1 MTNDKLNQTLKKLA
15 KRNNWVNFKV
25 VRLQGGQVDFEVERL
40 GTYDEIRFENNKRF
54 SDFVYGLDS
63 AATSKSQKD
72 L

>member
-25 VRLQGGQVDFEVERL
+25 VRLQGGQVDFEVERR
-40 GTYDEIRFENNKRF
+40 GTYDEIRFEDNKRF
-54 SDFVYGLDS
+54 SDFVYGLES